1 MSEKSSSPQSAVFFR
16 PGAGVAGLRLFPRQP
31 TRSGR
36 KAPQSNFIHPPVR
49 SYDRDRQAQ
58 KRETHGKNCIQVMS
72 KVRRTSHR
80 HPTRMTALPAPT
92 PASSQGTVPM
102 RSIVEIPDPIPYDPQ
117 QVPQLIPADPEIEPD
132 TRVPELLKSAA

>member
-1 MSEKSSSPQSAVFFR
+1 
-16 PGAGVAGLRLFPRQP
+16 
-31 TRSGR
+31 
-36 KAPQSNFIHPPVR
+36 
-49 SYDRDRQAQ
+49 
-58 KRETHGKNCIQVMS
+58 
-72 KVRRTSHR
+72 
-80 HPTRMTALPAPT
+80 MTALPAPP